1 MLLPVSS
8 RKYTGRFLTTSLC
21 KVPLTLWIAPCCSTN
36 TVSFPLASGSNLKKL
51 PTAGSAKVLSWSS
64 WLKALQWRYSW
75 LLFSPPIFPSPSSD
89 STSAV
94 PYNALPDTVWLEP
107 RMLAS
112 VFSFLERVVKFSLPY
127 FKPPYV
133 IVMPFIVSV
142 SPISRVSWL
151 FRYVVLVSSRKYVR
165 DTTSDFIASLLL
177 FVYSAYALMVEV
189 LVKFIVRG
197 KSFDLST
204 SVQVL
209 LVTMPVP

>member
-64 WLKALQWRYSW
+64 FEALQWRYSW

-94 PYNALPDTVWLEP
+94 PYNALPDTVWIEP
-107 RMLAS
+107 RVLAS
-112 VFSFLERVVKFSLPY
+112 VLSFLERALKLVLP
-127 FKPPYV
+127 FMPPYV
-133 IVMPFIVSV
+133 IVMPL
-142 SPISRVSWL
+142 ISSTVVPTACDVAV
-151 FRYVVLVSSRKYVR
+151 FR
-165 DTTSDFIASLLL
+165 
-177 FVYSAYALMVEV
+177 
-189 LVKFIVRG
+189 
-197 KSFDLST
+197 
-204 SVQVL
+204 
-209 LVTMPVP
+209 